1 MGIRQS
7 LTMHREDV
15 CTIIGRCGHAF
26 VLGITHRMEF
36 VPASVEGFCMFQ
48 LEECIGLGLLH
59 MMRQLLQLLFTSAW
73 NATAL
78 MAMAGIVT
86 VTDGSSTNLLLL
98 TTLVANP
105 PIGTALIATGELVST
120 DVGLL
125 LCWFILC
132 GLR

>member
-1 MGIRQS
+1 
-7 LTMHREDV
+7 
-15 CTIIGRCGHAF
+15 
-26 VLGITHRMEF
+26 
-36 VPASVEGFCMFQ
+36 MFQ